1 MPLDYLSFTVPYPLP
16 GTALFERV
24 KHKIKKDWVS
34 SGGFIS
40 DHVLIFDSE
49 FSETKMKFAILKGQ
63 VQFGLRKRFGNHA
76 SLVVKPFEF
85 LTDGIFQLL
94 M

>member
-1 MPLDYLSFTVPYPLP
+1 MPLDYLSFTLPYPLQ

-24 KHKIKKDWVS
+24 KVRKDWVS
-34 SGGFIS
+34 SGGLIS
-40 DHVLIFDSE
+40 DHVLIYDAE